1 MAKIDWGGFSN
12 AMSIGGLAT
21 GLVGSYYA
29 AQTEKYKFESNA
41 LNFTHQQDM
50 AEITADMFRSQSRQV
65 GKAYDRQTMIKTL
78 QAGSDQKKQLVAM
91 AKSGGSIGYGSS
103 AEVAASQ
110 RIMANIDK
118 LTMDVNKV
126 KAINDMK
133 LRGVK
138 TDIRADM
145 YGVSASGQYASAS
158 GVSPLL
164 NMSSTLLTGIPNI
177 VKNWHS

>member
-21 GLVGSYYA
+21 GLVNNYY
-29 AQTEKYKFESNA
+29 QSKTLKYQLETNA
-41 LNFTHQQDM
+41 LNLQHQEDM

-65 GKAYDRQTMIKTL
+65 GKAYDRQAMIKTL

-91 AKSGGSIGYGSS
+91 AKGGGSIGYGSS

-110 RIMANIDK
+110 AIMARIDK
-118 LTMDVNKV
+118 LTMDTNKI
-126 KAINDMK
+126 KAINDMR

-138 TDIRADM
+138 ADIRSDM
-145 YGVSASGQYASAS
+145 LGVSASGQYASAS
-158 GVSPLL
+158 NVSPLL